1 MSEKERHIYLTRWT
15 NLSTFQVS
23 NCVTST
29 IFLVCCEIYDS
40 ESLSMMKNHAS
51 DLNSFS
57 IEQKNSS

>member
-1 MSEKERHIYLTRWT
+1 MNELVNISGKQLCYLYY
-15 NLSTFQVS
+15 
-23 NCVTST
+23 
-29 IFLVCCEIYDS
+29 FLVCCEIYDS